1 MPRRASVKMTRRER
15 AQVWLM
21 EKSDE
26 DWTALGIAADLQIQK
41 RRQELRE

>member
-1 MPRRASVKMTRRER
+1 MPRTASVKTARRGR
-15 AQVWLM
+15 DQVWLM

-26 DWTALGIAADLQIQK
+26 DWTAPRIAVDLQIQK